1 MKTLKGA
8 QLLLSGVLAIAGFTV
23 KAQTPA
29 ANATQPSYHSAVI
42 TAAINKVTKKHYHP
56 RPIDDAYSAAVWN
69 RFLHTLDPNSNL
81 FLQEDVAALAVYKTQ
96 VDDQLNTG
104 ATTFFDAAYAI
115 YEKRANEASQLCQ
128 QILATPFDLKK
139 KETVMAFRKD
149 LPFCTSKQTREELWR
164 KLLKY
169 YTLRHYMEMSA
180 ASGDTAKH
188 LAAADPALE
197 AKAREKVRKWYSDY
211 FRQTTGQRGAEDK
224 FAQYVSAAMFEI
236 DPHTTYAAPQDR
248 FMNEQLNKRYFGLG
262 IELGVK
268 ESDYYIK
275 RLLPGGTAYRSGQV
289 KENDNI
295 IAVADSKGEMLP
307 VNGLPANEVAGLIR
321 GEKGTSVT
329 MRLQQPGEKERTVT
343 VKRDEVIDLENRAK
357 SAVIEKNGK
366 RFGYIFLPLF
376 YMDPSGTKI
385 NGSANDVAREVEKLK
400 EQEVDGIVV
409 DLRGNGGGSLDEV
422 VTMGYCFVPSGPITW
437 LRGKDSIRMYSSP
450 AVEPLYDGPLT
461 VLVDEGSAS
470 ASEIFAAAIQDRGR
484 GLIVGTSS
492 SFGKGTAQV
501 NITIG
506 KMGDAAKGIADVN
519 YGTMRVTTEKFYRI
533 NGSSTQLQGVIPDI
547 VLQDRMSSQSVMEKD
562 FSSALVCDT
571 VGLPP
576 YQRLTF
582 GFDYQKVVQQARLRV
597 QQHPSFATIA
607 ANTRQL
613 KALQEQ
619 PAPLELLSFGAV
631 YKQTSGYE
639 KNIQQAKEL
648 KGKDVLT
655 VLPSMLR
662 NINPAMQKN
671 DAVNTASYKEW
682 LDKLGKDVYL
692 AETVSV
698 LEDMLTNPASP
709 KK

>member
-8 QLLLSGVLAIAGFTV
+8 QLLLSGVFVIAGFTV
-23 KAQTPA
+23 NAQAPA
-29 ANATQPSYHSAVI
+29 GTEYRSAVI

-56 RPIDDAYSAAVWN
+56 KPIDDAYSAAVWN

-81 FLQEDVAALAVYKTQ
+81 FLQEDVIALAVYKNQ
-96 VDDQLNTG
+96 VDDQLNSG

-115 YEKRANEASQLCQ
+115 YEQRAGEASRLCQ
-128 QILATPFDLKK
+128 KILATPFDLKK
-139 KETVMAFRKD
+139 KETVMAWRKD
-149 LPFCTSKQTREELWR
+149 LPFCASKQEQEELWR

-180 ASGDTAKH
+180 AKGDTAKH
-188 LAAADPALE
+188 LAAVDPVLE

-211 FRQTTGQRGAEDK
+211 FRQTTGQRGADDK

-248 FMNEQLNKRYFGLG
+248 LMNEQLNKRYYGLG
-262 IELGVK
+262 IELGTK

-307 VNGLPANEVAGLIR
+307 VNGLPANEVTGLIR
-321 GEKGTSVT
+321 GEKGTAVT
-329 MRLQQPGEKERTVT
+329 MKLQQPGEKERTVT
-343 VKRDEVIDLENRAK
+343 IKRDEVIDQENRAK

-376 YMDPSGTKI
+376 YMDPTGTKI

-400 EQEVDGIVV
+400 EQEVDGIVM
-409 DLRGNGGGSLDEV
+409 DLRGNSGGSLDEV
-422 VTMGYCFVPSGPITW
+422 VTMGYCFVPAGPITW

-461 VLVDEGSAS
+461 VLVDESSAS
-470 ASEIFAAAIQDRGR
+470 ASEIFAAAMQDRGR
-484 GLIVGTSS
+484 GIIVGTSS
-492 SFGKGTAQV
+492 SFGKGTAQM
-501 NITIG
+501 NINIG
-506 KMGDAAKGIADVN
+506 KMGNPEKGIADVN
-519 YGTMRVTTEKFYRI
+519 YGSMRLTTEKFYRI
-533 NGSSTQLQGVIPDI
+533 NGSSTQLKGVIPDI
-547 VLQDRMSSQSVMEKD
+547 VLQDRMELQSIMEKD
-562 FSSALVCDT
+562 FSSALACDT

-582 GFDYQKVVQQARLRV
+582 AFNYQEVVQHARIRV
-597 QQHPSFATIA
+597 QQNPAFATVA

-613 KALQEQ
+613 KTLQEQ
-619 PAPLELLSFGAV
+619 PTPLDLLSFGAA
-631 YKQTSGYE
+631 YQQISGCQ

-648 KGKDVLT
+648 KGKEVLT
-655 VLPSMLR
+655 VQPSMLR
-662 NINPAMQKN
+662 NINPARQKN

-682 LDKLGKDVYL
+682 LEKLGKDIYL
-692 AETVSV
+692 AETLSV
-698 LEDMLTNPASP
+698 LEDMLANPVAP
-709 KK
+709 